1 MPFVTYVHKG
11 GAAGFGECKLLL
23 SLLRKNMLSIV
34 GGSKRNKTPLPLP
47 VGEADAN
54 SPNTMRNCSN
64 KASAQAGGAG
74 SQRMLGGAFRKHC
87 AFRRGGLR
95 GALTDGGAAVQSGGK
110 EAFVS
115 GQTM

>member
-74 SQRMLGGAFRKHC
+74 SQRTLGGGFRKHR

-110 EAFVS
+110 EAFV
-115 GQTM
+115 